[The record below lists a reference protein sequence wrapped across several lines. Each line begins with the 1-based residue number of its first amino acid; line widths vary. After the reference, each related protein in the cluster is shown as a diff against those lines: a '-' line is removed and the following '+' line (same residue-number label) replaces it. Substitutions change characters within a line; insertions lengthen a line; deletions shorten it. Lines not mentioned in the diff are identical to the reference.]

1 MGIIEQELER
11 LGVIYGALEPIRE
24 RDGVHV
30 ARVRRAGGTL
40 IIKAFEGGGQSREI
54 GNYAVLR
61 SLGVPTLRVLGS
73 TDRALLLEDLEGG
86 GYRPGRPEDLDDP
99 EAAALIAR
107 WYRELHGRGYAHV
120 ESAGEG
126 LYDEN
131 DALTAENIEAVRART
146 GELPVWRLIEANW
159 GRIRAAIDGAR
170 RTLTY
175 NDFYYTNLAVA
186 RDGSSALMFDYG
198 LLGKGYAYADIR
210 NVLSSLSPAAGEAFL
225 AGYGPFDAREEQI
238 DGVANVLLGLCQAY
252 GRAAPPPWA
261 EALLAELRGDMYARV
276 ERLIG
281 E

>member
-1 MGIIEQELER
+1 M
-11 LGVIYGALEPIRE
+11 
-24 RDGVHV
+24 
-30 ARVRRAGGTL
+30 
-40 IIKAFEGGGQSREI
+40 
-54 GNYAVLR
+54 
-61 SLGVPTLRVLGS
+61 
-73 TDRALLLEDLEGG
+73 
-86 GYRPGRPEDLDDP
+86 
-99 EAAALIAR
+99 
-107 WYRELHGRGYAHV
+107 

-238 DGVANVLLGLCQAY
+238 DGVANVLLGCARPMGARRRRP
-252 GRAAPPPWA
+252 GRRRCSRSCAATCTRAWSGSSGNKNFFA
-261 EALLAELRGDMYARV
+261 EDNFSARRGVFISEGIKGGRDMDKRDRARRGSWRCGGWWC
-276 ERLIG
+276 RLFG
-281 E
+281 P

>member
-1 MGIIEQELER
+1 M
-11 LGVIYGALEPIRE
+11 
-24 RDGVHV
+24 
-30 ARVRRAGGTL
+30 
-40 IIKAFEGGGQSREI
+40 
-54 GNYAVLR
+54 
-61 SLGVPTLRVLGS
+61 
-73 TDRALLLEDLEGG
+73 
-86 GYRPGRPEDLDDP
+86 
-99 EAAALIAR
+99 
-107 WYRELHGRGYAHV
+107 

>member
-1 MGIIEQELER
+1 M
-11 LGVIYGALEPIRE
+11 
-24 RDGVHV
+24 
-30 ARVRRAGGTL
+30 
-40 IIKAFEGGGQSREI
+40 
-54 GNYAVLR
+54 LR

-86 GYRPGRPEDLDDP
+86 NYRPGRPEDLDDP

-159 GRIRAAIDGAR
+159 GKIRAAIDGAR

-238 DGVANVLLGLCQAY
+238 DGVANVLLGLYWAY
-252 GRAAPPPWA
+252 GARGAAALGGGAARGAARRHVRARGAAHRGIKIFSRRITFPPA
-261 EALLAELRGDMYARV
+261 GASLSVRA
-276 ERLIG
+276 
-281 E
+281 